1 MPGTLISLRN
11 FQYVHV
17 YKSLMGRK
25 YDFQCGGIPVCM
37 RSHDIVGEVYL
48 YTKPPS
54 AV

>member
-25 YDFQCGGIPVCM
+25 YEKLSNVAVYPLLCTYIM
-37 RSHDIVGEVYL
+37 SEV
-48 YTKPPS
+48 T
-54 AV
+54 